1 MTTLLAIDDDPGSL
15 ALIAATVEQEGLEVL
30 TCEDPE
36 RALAIVRQR
45 LPRIVICDLV
55 MPKLSGIEVLH
66 QISSIDP
73 AIEVIL
79 LTGHYSPET
88 AVEAIRDGAYDY
100 LTKPIAPDRLR
111 ARVDEL
117 VAEGRRVQ
125 RAGQL
130 DDELVETHQ
139 FRGMIGRGPAM
150 IDVFGRIRRIA
161 PHYRTV
167 LITGATGTG
176 KELAA
181 RALHDL
187 SPVAKGP
194 FAVCN
199 CAALPEALIESEL
212 FGYARGA
219 FTGAAQDKPGLFE
232 HANNGTL
239 LLDEVGEMPLSAQ
252 AKLLRAIQHQELQRL
267 GSPVPK
273 RINVRVIAATHR
285 ELRIMAAEH
294 KFRED
299 LLYRLTMVELHLP
312 PLNERREDVPLLIR
326 HFVAL
331 FAHQYE
337 KKLSGLTRRAE
348 AVLLQ
353 HSWPGNIRE
362 LEGAIGSAAMMTQRP
377 LIDIGD
383 LPQQFQDRSPVPPPE
398 HRPEEVLISL
408 EEAQRRHALRVIQA
422 VGGDK
427 AAAAQVLGVSRATLY
442 RLISKSARR

>member
-1 MTTLLAIDDDPGSL
+1 MTLLAVDDDPRSL
-15 ALIAATVEQEGLEVL
+15 ALIAATVEQDGLEVL

-36 RALAIVRQR
+36 RAIAIVRQR

-55 MPKLSGIEVLH
+55 MPKLSGMQVLR

-73 AIEVIL
+73 TIEVIL
-79 LTGHYSPET
+79 LTAHYSAET

-125 RAGQL
+125 RASRL

-139 FRGMIGRGPAM
+139 FRGMIGRSPGM
-150 IDVFGRIRRIA
+150 LEVYGRIRRIA

-187 SPVAKGP
+187 SPVAKGN

-199 CAALPEALIESEL
+199 CAALPDTLIESEL

-219 FTGAAQDKPGLFE
+219 FTGATQDKPGLFE

-239 LLDEVGEMPLSAQ
+239 LLDEIGEMPLSAQ
-252 AKLLRAIQHQELQRL
+252 AKLLRTVQYQELQRV

-273 RINVRVIAATHR
+273 KINVRVIATTHR
-285 ELRIMAAEH
+285 DLRTMVTEQ

-299 LLYRLTMVELHLP
+299 LLYRLAMVELHLP
-312 PLNERREDVPLLIR
+312 PLRERREDLPLLIR
-326 HFVAL
+326 HFTVA
-331 FAHQYE
+331 FSKQYQ

-348 AVLLQ
+348 AVLLH

-362 LEGAIGSAAMMTQRP
+362 LEGAIGSAAMMTERA

-383 LPQQFQDRSPVPPPE
+383 LPQQFQERGPASPQNHE
-398 HRPEEVLISL
+398 SEGVLISL
-408 EEAQRRHALRVIQA
+408 EEAQRRHALQVIQEL
-422 VGGDK
+422 GGDK
-427 AAAAQVLGVSRATLY
+427 AAAAQVLGVSRSTLY
-442 RLISKSARR
+442 RIAGKSARQ